1 MSRALRCC
9 SRISAYL
16 IGLLLAVVWTAA
28 AADSLL
34 RPLFDL
40 GRARVGHVVI
50 AVATAAALP
59 PQHMLQFA
67 HLLAGL
73 KFMVGAFLFVALI
86 GTAIEKLRFGTC
98 DDAMFDVALF
108 VAAIATVLGT
118 LPGLAYGGELL
129 QGSIGEMIFCVAASA
144 CAIYGRGYLI
154 TEELPRPVR
163 PPFGYA
169 RSL

>member
-1 MSRALRCC
+1 MSRTLRCC

-16 IGLLLAVVWTAA
+16 IALLLAAVWTAA
-28 AADSLL
+28 AGDTLP

-40 GRARVGHVVI
+40 GRAQVGDIVI

-59 PQHMLQFA
+59 PKHMLQFA

-73 KFMVGAFLFVALI
+73 KFMVGAFLLVALVS
-86 GTAIEKLRFGTC
+86 TLIEKLRFGTC
-98 DDAMFDVALF
+98 DDALFDVALF
-108 VAAIATVLGT
+108 VAALATIAGA

-129 QGSIGEMIFCVAASA
+129 QGSIGEMIFCVAASG

-154 TEELPRPVR
+154 KEERPRPVR

-169 RSL
+169 R